1 MSSNPVV
8 AVSAAIRRDSGAP
21 PVVRLRATYLAAL
34 ENAGLVPIV
43 VPAVDV
49 ESSRAVLERVDA
61 LVLTGGED
69 VSPARYGEAP
79 HPALGRISDERDAA
93 EIALVQAAHEL
104 RVPTLAICRG
114 VQILNVALGGTLIQ
128 DIPSQVGAE
137 INHDPDTPR
146 TSQSHGAEIAT
157 DSRLARALG
166 VTRMQV
172 NSVHHQ
178 AIRRVA
184 PTLRVVAT
192 APDGVIEAVETAPD
206 DPWWCVGVQWHP
218 EDLFDRSELDA
229 RLFSALAGVTSG
241 ATAAALVAGR

>member
-1 MSSNPVV
+1 MDAEPG
-8 AVSAAIRRDSGAP
+8 R
-21 PVVRLRATYLAAL
+21 T
-34 ENAGLVPIV
+34 
-43 VPAVDV
+43 
-49 ESSRAVLERVDA
+49 VLERADA
-61 LVLTGGED
+61 LILTGGED
-69 VSPARYGEAP
+69 VNPVRYGEAP

>member
-34 ENAGLVPIV
+34 ENARLVPIV
-43 VPAVDV
+43 VPAVDA
-49 ESSRAVLERVDA
+49 ESSRAVLERADA

-69 VSPARYGEAP
+69 VNPARYGEAP
-79 HPALGRISDERDAA
+79 HPALGRIADERDAA

-104 RVPTLAICRG
+104 RLPTLAICRG
-114 VQILNVALGGTLIQ
+114 AQILNVALGGTLIQ

-146 TSQSHGAEIAT
+146 TSQSHGVEIAT

-192 APDGVIEAVETAPD
+192 APDRVIEAVETAPD

-218 EDLFDRSELDA
+218 EDLFERSELDA
-229 RLFSALAGVTSG
+229 RLFSALAGATAG
-241 ATAAALVAGR
+241 ATTAALVAGR

>member
-1 MSSNPVV
+1 MSSSPVV

-34 ENAGLVPIV
+34 ENARLVPIV
-43 VPAVDV
+43 VPAVDA
-49 ESSRAVLERVDA
+49 ESSRAVLERADA

-69 VSPARYGEAP
+69 VNPARYGETP

-128 DIPSQVGAE
+128 DIPSQIGAE
-137 INHDPDTPR
+137 IDHDPDTPR
-146 TSQSHGAEIAT
+146 MSQSHGVEIAT

-166 VTRMQV
+166 VTRMRV

-218 EDLFDRSELDA
+218 EDLFEQSELDA
-229 RLFSALAGVTSG
+229 RLFSALADATAG

>member
-34 ENAGLVPIV
+34 QNARLVPIV
-43 VPAVDV
+43 VPAMDAGA
-49 ESSRAVLERVDA
+49 SRTLLERADA

-69 VSPARYGEAP
+69 VNPAHYGQPP
-79 HPALGRISDERDAA
+79 HPALGRLNDERDAA
-93 EIALVQAAHEL
+93 EIALVQAAREL
-104 RVPTLAICRG
+104 GLPTLAICRG

-128 DIPSQVGAE
+128 DIPTQVGAE
-137 INHDPDTPR
+137 INHDPDRPR
-146 TSQSHGAEIAT
+146 TTHTHGVEIAT
-157 DSRLARALG
+157 DSRLARAVG
-166 VTRMQV
+166 VTRMEV

-178 AIRRVA
+178 AIERVA

-192 APDGVIEAVETAPD
+192 APDGVIEGVETAPD

-218 EDLFDRSELDA
+218 EDMFEASALDA
-229 RLFSALAGVTSG
+229 RLFSALAGATS
-241 ATAAALVAGR
+241 AALVAGR

>member
-1 MSSNPVV
+1 VSSNPVV

-34 ENAGLVPIV
+34 ENARLVPIV
-43 VPAVDV
+43 VPAVDA
-49 ESSRAVLERVDA
+49 ESSRAVLERADA

-69 VSPARYGEAP
+69 VNPARYGEAP
-79 HPALGRISDERDAA
+79 HPALGRIADERDAA

-104 RVPTLAICRG
+104 RLPTLAICRG
-114 VQILNVALGGTLIQ
+114 AQILNVALGGTLIQ

-146 TSQSHGAEIAT
+146 TSQSHGVEIAT

-218 EDLFDRSELDA
+218 EDLFERSELDA
-229 RLFSALAGVTSG
+229 RLFSALAGATAG

>member
-1 MSSNPVV
+1 VSSNPVV

-229 RLFSALAGVTSG
+229 RLFSALAGATSG

>member
-1 MSSNPVV
+1 MD
-8 AVSAAIRRDSGAP
+8 A
-21 PVVRLRATYLAAL
+21 
-34 ENAGLVPIV
+34 
-43 VPAVDV
+43 
-49 ESSRAVLERVDA
+49 ESSRTLLERVDA
-61 LVLTGGED
+61 LVLTGGDD
-69 VSPARYGEAP
+69 VSPARYGEPP

-93 EIALVQAAHEL
+93 EIALVQTAREL
-104 RVPTLAICRG
+104 GLPTLAICRG

-146 TSQSHGAEIAT
+146 TSHSHQVEIAT
-157 DSRLARALG
+157 DSRLARAIG
-166 VTRMQV
+166 VTHMEV

-192 APDGVIEAVETAPD
+192 APDGVIEGVETAPD

-218 EDLFDRSELDA
+218 EDMFERSEPDA
-229 RLFSALAGVTSG
+229 RLFSALAGATSG
-241 ATAAALVAGR
+241 ALAAGR